1 MNDGREQ
8 SLHIRSMRRV
18 RQLLPLLLA
27 CALVTGLFGARPQPA
42 AAASCATSGPSTGT
56 YLVTVCLTQ
65 PVSGALVSGDI
76 TVTASVTT
84 SGAAP
89 RVQRL
94 IYSLDGTYLLT
105 EFFSPSTF
113 RLPTRQWLSR
123 VVGDE
128 PE

>member
-18 RQLLPLLLA
+18 RRLLPLLLA

-65 PVSGALVSGDI
+65 PVSGALVSGER
-76 TVTASVTT
+76 TVRAVPSMSASTT
-84 SGAAP
+84 
-89 RVQRL
+89 VC
-94 IYSLDGTYLLT
+94 
-105 EFFSPSTF
+105 STS
-113 RLPTRQWLSR
+113 SR
-123 VVGDE
+123 SQADD
-128 PE
+128 

>member
-18 RQLLPLLLA
+18 RRLLPLLLA

-42 AAASCATSGPSTGT
+42 AAAGQPCS
-56 YLVTVCLTQ
+56 LTQ

-105 EFFSPSTF
+105 EFFSPYTF